1 MKTTESRFQVFKQFL
16 ADYYGASLVRADGER
31 LISPELWQD
40 WPTLQA
46 AIDNQAYAIFRSERS
61 DYYAKALGLL

>member
-1 MKTTESRFQVFKQFL
+1 MKTRLDVFEEFL
-16 ADYYGASLVRADGER
+16 ADYYGASLVRANGER

-46 AIDNQAYAIFRSERS
+46 AIDNQAYAIFRSERA
-61 DYYAKALGLL
+61 DYYATALGL